1 VYSIYILET
10 LIMGRYDRN
19 NRPRSNNRFNRPTM
33 YDAVCDECGKDCKVP
48 FRPSGD
54 KPIYCSDC
62 FERHDNNSS
71 RRDGGRDSNRRDS
84 GRKEMFH
91 AVCDECGK
99 DCEVPFRPSPDK
111 PIYCSRCFDEVS
123 PRRESSGNRNSNRG
137 SSNENVSELKDQLGS
152 ISAKLDKL
160 LKILTPI
167 EVEIKEEKEVVVE
180 KKAPVKKKV
189 AAKKKVVKKKST
201 TKKKAAKKA

>member
-1 VYSIYILET
+1 
-10 LIMGRYDRN
+10 MGRYDRN
-19 NRPRSNNRFNRPTM
+19 NNRSRSNNRFDRPTM
-33 YDAVCDECGKDCKVP
+33 HDAVCDECGKDCKVP

-71 RRDGGRDSNRRDS
+71 RRDGGRDSNKRDS

-123 PRRESSGNRNSNRG
+123 PRRESSGNNARSRSTGSNNTDI
-137 SSNENVSELKDQLGS
+137 SQLKDQLGS

-167 EVEIKEEKEVVVE
+167 EEEIKEEEDIIVK

-189 AAKKKVVKKKST
+189 VKKKKAV
-201 TKKKAAKKA
+201 KKD

>member
-1 VYSIYILET
+1 
-10 LIMGRYDRN
+10 MGRYDRN
-19 NRPRSNNRFNRPTM
+19 NRSRGSNRFDRPTM
-33 YDAVCDECGKDCKVP
+33 HDAVCDECGKDCKVP

-62 FERHDNNSS
+62 FERHDNSS
-71 RRDGGRDSNRRDS
+71 DRGRDSNRRDT

-99 DCEVPFRPSPDK
+99 DCEVPFKPSPDK

-123 PRRESSGNRNSNRG
+123 PRRNTSSKGN
-137 SSNENVSELKDQLGS
+137 NENISELKDQLGS

-160 LKILTPI
+160 LKILTPE
-167 EVEIKEEKEVVVE
+167 EVEVKEEETTPVEEKTPTKKKTAKKDTTNKKKEEK
-180 KKAPVKKKV
+180 
-189 AAKKKVVKKKST
+189 
-201 TKKKAAKKA
+201 

>member
-1 VYSIYILET
+1 
-10 LIMGRYDRN
+10 MGRYDRN
-19 NRPRSNNRFNRPTM
+19 NRSRGSNRFDRPTM
-33 YDAVCDECGKDCKVP
+33 HDAVCDECGKDCKVP

-71 RRDGGRDSNRRDS
+71 RRDGGRDNRRDS
-84 GRKEMFH
+84 RRKEMFH

-111 PIYCSRCFDEVS
+111 PIYCSRCFDDVS
-123 PRRESSGNRNSNRG
+123 PRRESSGSRDSGRNRSSG
-137 SSNENVSELKDQLGS
+137 STNADISQLKDQLGS

-160 LKILTPI
+160 LKILTPV
-167 EVEIKEEKEVVVE
+167 EVEVKVEEDVEKEEKKTI
-180 KKAPVKKKV
+180 KKP
-189 AAKKKVVKKKST
+189 
-201 TKKKAAKKA
+201 TKKKAATKKKTVKKKKSTKAKKKE